1 MGILFK
7 EGCVLMT
14 ALNVLGRK
22 GPRVSSMGYGSEP
35 GLPKP
40 APPPGSLL
48 ISREE
53 AERIRKAHGEARYR
67 EERRTRT
74 AKARKHLGLALHWID
89 RLIELE
95 KGS

>member
-1 MGILFK
+1 M
-7 EGCVLMT
+7 
-14 ALNVLGRK
+14 
-22 GPRVSSMGYGSEP
+22 MGYGSEP

-40 APPPGSLL
+40 ASSPGSLL

-53 AERIRKAHGEARYR
+53 AERIRKAHAEARYK
-67 EERRTRT
+67 EERKMRI

-95 KGS
+95 RSTKDPGPFEPK

>member
-1 MGILFK
+1 
-7 EGCVLMT
+7 MT

-74 AKARKHLGLALHWID
+74 AKARKHLGLALHWIN

-95 KGS
+95 RSAKDPGPMESK